1 MGLMDTD
8 SHKDMSDRLT
18 QVSADQKMQEASYVQ
33 SPPTPVQV
41 LHSYHVPPHSPA
53 HDSGP
58 GSLDSLVLDTPINTL
73 VASSMG
79 RYVKP
84 GSEDRQRKRLRDW
97 QSTLT
102 GFKGQGFH
110 PEPSHLDRGILE
122 FGHPRA
128 PQMNQMSPSY
138 TSTRFKIHRNEGQQP
153 KLARNGKKIPA
164 VNQGQGII
172 YNKIIHYP
180 EYSMAD
186 LGSYPMNREIQSSS
200 HKLTVNQYMSRQAS
214 EGQPNQPL
222 KLLQYKSQ
230 ENPTEMVQI
239 LSGDDLKNHI
249 MEILRPHLPQTVPEN
264 LDDIKPPTEPL
275 NLLSYIIQKL
285 SSGDQIKPYKAF
297 YQDRMVNSYQDFE
310 ASTNLPVVKKIGD
323 WDFFMV
329 QIQQDNIHPS
339 DLMGL
344 IIPSTTKGKLYT
356 NSGLYSIFTSI
367 QNWLTKVHSIL
378 WKHFKGDISPKA
390 DHQRMMLWF
399 FQEVFNPQYGIPIL
413 GKVYIQNWI
422 NAPLGPLQIWLMKL
436 LQANQSIYTTAVAI
450 SAIWFKET
458 LSQQWA
464 MHFQDD
470 YHFWGFANNF
480 FITHIL
486 PIEQQ
491 LDVSKLNQAL
501 GNFRYNSHKSS
512 GIWDLGIGD
521 FKVTSPPHSIH
532 IIRKRP
538 TPRAEASIKILNKQK
553 HLHSLAR
560 GARDIHAKNK
570 DLGIAIAKYCQGV
583 DDYFYIR
590 VITKETEKLTSPD
603 DQRRSLSSFV
613 DSLDAYSSFMISSL
627 FTPSRPQNFHQE
639 IFLDWVHLKLF
650 GNDAD
655 SILPIQGRVDQS
667 FFNQPI
673 VPTFDEVQIFILENN
688 CRQMNTKNL
697 HAALVLFGYWLK
709 TEHKEIWNEEFETDE
724 AFSRFVYNL
733 KWTSF

>member
-186 LGSYPMNREIQSSS
+186 LG
-200 HKLTVNQYMSRQAS
+200 QAS

-222 KLLQYKSQ
+222 KLLQYKHRRTPQ
-230 ENPTEMVQI
+230 KWFRFF
-239 LSGDDLKNHI
+239 LDDLKNHI

-297 YQDRMVNSYQDFE
+297 YQDRM
-310 ASTNLPVVKKIGD
+310 
-323 WDFFMV
+323 
-329 QIQQDNIHPS
+329 
-339 DLMGL
+339 
-344 IIPSTTKGKLYT
+344 
-356 NSGLYSIFTSI
+356 
-367 QNWLTKVHSIL
+367 
-378 WKHFKGDISPKA
+378 
-390 DHQRMMLWF
+390 
-399 FQEVFNPQYGIPIL
+399 EVFNPQYGIPIL

>member
-97 QSTLT
+97 Q
-102 GFKGQGFH
+102 
-110 PEPSHLDRGILE
+110 GILE

-297 YQDRMVNSYQDFE
+297 YQDRM
-310 ASTNLPVVKKIGD
+310 
-323 WDFFMV
+323 
-329 QIQQDNIHPS
+329 
-339 DLMGL
+339 
-344 IIPSTTKGKLYT
+344 
-356 NSGLYSIFTSI
+356 
-367 QNWLTKVHSIL
+367 
-378 WKHFKGDISPKA
+378 
-390 DHQRMMLWF
+390 
-399 FQEVFNPQYGIPIL
+399 EVFNPQYGIPIL

-464 MHFQDD
+464 MYFQDD